1 MPAPIKK
8 LGYYISLAYT
18 FPVSVLVLT
27 GIGWFADEKSGLFPL
42 FTLAGFIL
50 GLIAAF
56 THLIKT
62 LNRLE
67 KQK

>member
-1 MPAPIKK
+1 MSAPIKK
-8 LGYYISLAYT
+8 LGYYTSLAYT
-18 FPVSVLVLT
+18 FPVSVLILT
-27 GIGWFADEKSGLFPL
+27 GLGWLVDKKSGLFPL
-42 FTLAGFIL
+42 FTLAGFVL

-67 KQK
+67 KKK